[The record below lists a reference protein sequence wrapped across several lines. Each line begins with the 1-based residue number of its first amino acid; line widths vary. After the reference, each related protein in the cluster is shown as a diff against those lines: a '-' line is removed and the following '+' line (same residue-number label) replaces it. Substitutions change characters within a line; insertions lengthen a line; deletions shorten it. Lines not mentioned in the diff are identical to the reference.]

1 MGDVRPRIAVVDDDL
16 SVRRALERL
25 LRASGFDAAVFASGH
40 EFFYSLDGQAPDC
53 LILDLHMPAMKGW
66 TRRLQQTGVRLPV
79 VVITGHDEPQ
89 TRTQCLDAGAAAYLC
104 KPLNDEA
111 LIAAIQ
117 GAMRRSETA
126 TGSQRLWKPNAFA
139 FLAMAASACSGPH
152 QRCQRAY

>member
-1 MGDVRPRIAVVDDDL
+1 MVQYTTEPGICYRLPVMGDVRPRIAVIDDDL

-25 LRASGFDAAVFASGH
+25 LRASGYDAAVFASGH
-40 EFFYSLDGQAPDC
+40 EFFYSLEDRTPDC
-53 LILDLHMPAMKGW
+53 LILDLHMPGMNGLEVQ
-66 TRRLQQTGVRLPV
+66 RRLRETGVRLPV

-117 GAMRRSETA
+117 GAITA
-126 TGSQRLWKPNAFA
+126 AV
-139 FLAMAASACSGPH
+139 
-152 QRCQRAY
+152 

>member
-1 MGDVRPRIAVVDDDL
+1 MPLGQRSPHKAMVQYTTEPAICYRLPVMGDVRPRIAVIDDDL

-25 LRASGFDAAVFASGH
+25 LRASGYDAAVFASGH
-40 EFFYSLDGQAPDC
+40 EFFYSLEDRTPDC
-53 LILDLHMPAMKGW
+53 LILDLHMPGMNGLEVQ
-66 TRRLQQTGVRLPV
+66 RRLRQTGVRLPV

-117 GAMRRSETA
+117 GAITA
-126 TGSQRLWKPNAFA
+126 AV
-139 FLAMAASACSGPH
+139 
-152 QRCQRAY
+152 